1 MKLLALRKPDEIFK
15 KSPNLVINCADK
27 PFGIDIFF
35 DKASTKYN
43 IPVIFGSY
51 ASTTINTVAKIPGK
65 TINISDFL
73 DDNAI
78 TNKSMIN
85 SEIPTSVIAPAT
97 FMVASMVSYYVVML
111 LTSLRTPTTA
121 IQIDM
126 DGWKVLKYDISK
138 KRS

>member
-1 MKLLALRKPDEIFK
+1 
-15 KSPNLVINCADK
+15 
-27 PFGIDIFF
+27 
-35 DKASTKYN
+35 
-43 IPVIFGSY
+43 
-51 ASTTINTVAKIPGK
+51 
-65 TINISDFL
+65 
-73 DDNAI
+73 
-78 TNKSMIN
+78 MIN